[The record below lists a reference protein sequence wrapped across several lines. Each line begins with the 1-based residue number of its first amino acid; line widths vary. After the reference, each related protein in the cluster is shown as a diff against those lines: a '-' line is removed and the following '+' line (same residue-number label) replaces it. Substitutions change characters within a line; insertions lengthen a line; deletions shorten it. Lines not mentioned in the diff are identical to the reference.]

1 MRIIFMGTPDFAVTI
16 LKRLIEDGH
25 SIEVVFSQPDR
36 PKGRGKKMHA
46 PPVAEFAKQNG
57 LLLQQ
62 PLSIKTPDIE
72 KMFQDI
78 NPDVVVVAAYGKI
91 IPDNLLSIPKYG
103 FLNVHASLLPKY
115 RGAAPIQ
122 WALRNGDA
130 KTGVSIMQLESGL
143 DEGPVFK
150 MAEIAIR
157 PEWNKKDLFDALAI
171 LGAACLTETLNELSV
186 LTPIPQNHQEATYAP
201 MFGKKDGCIDFSM
214 AAEDIVNLNRSLMP
228 DDCIYTF
235 INNKRIAFKS
245 VSVSD
250 NIDIE
255 QELPGT
261 VINVSKH
268 ALLVATGNGVLCVT
282 ELQPA
287 GKKAMPVHAFL
298 NGYMLKVGDRFIN
311 EG

>member
-36 PKGRGKKMHA
+36 PKGRGKKMQA

-268 ALLVATGNGVLCVT
+268 ALLVATGNGVLCNRTSTCWEKSNACSCLFKWLYV
-282 ELQPA
+282 ESWRSIY
-287 GKKAMPVHAFL
+287 K
-298 NGYMLKVGDRFIN
+298 
-311 EG
+311 